1 MPRSI
6 QSVFSLLS
14 LFKLDDVG
22 GMVERRV
29 GVRPAAVVKGAI
41 AIDRSKDAPL
51 LGAVIDLFTECCLK
65 WTVSCP
71 RKDDDVTRNHVL
83 GSESLDVGTRSVR
96 ARRPWFLHLIVF

>member
-14 LFKLDDVG
+14 LFKLDDVE
-22 GMVERRV
+22 GMVARVARRF

-51 LGAVIDLFTECCLK
+51 L
-65 WTVSCP
+65 
-71 RKDDDVTRNHVL
+71 
-83 GSESLDVGTRSVR
+83 VG
-96 ARRPWFLHLIVF
+96 L